1 MPRINRPDTLGGIIE
16 ELQAR
21 VAKLENSQRSSVAV
35 VGTDPANAR
44 DGDKWVRTS
53 DQTFRIR
60 INGVTRTVTT
70 T

>member
-35 VGTDPANAR
+35 VTADPPNAR
-44 DGDKWVRTS
+44 DGDGWLRTS
-53 DQTFRIR
+53 DQTYRVR
-60 INGVTRTVTT
+60 INGVARTVTVT
-70 T
+70 